1 MQQAPV
7 TKPHEQD
14 DDNDEIDLM
23 GLLGTLIDH
32 KWLIAGVTGVFM
44 AAGVA
49 YALLATPVYQ
59 ANALIQVE
67 AKKNDMLGFSDI
79 GSMLGKESP
88 SATEIELIKSRRN
101 IGAAVDNL
109 KLDIE
114 VEPNYF
120 PLIGEFV
127 ARRFKPDA
135 ENPVASPLLG
145 MNSFAWGGEHLK
157 LADLQL
163 PEELM
168 GTDLTLVAGE
178 AGSFTLL
185 DEDNNVLVKGQV
197 GQPYEQNGVK
207 LQVESLQNAANAI

>member
-67 AKKNDMLGFSDI
+67 AKKNDPLGFSDI
-79 GSMLGKESP
+79 SSMLGKESP

-114 VEPNYF
+114 SAIFFTPKK
-120 PLIGEFV
+120 PIQMPAGV
-127 ARRFKPDA
+127 ARLDGRPKYSSTA
-135 ENPVASPLLG
+135 IRLVVSSMQMVASSIACRRVP
-145 MNSFAWGGEHLK
+145 
-157 LADLQL
+157 
-163 PEELM
+163 P
-168 GTDLTLVAGE
+168 
-178 AGSFTLL
+178 
-185 DEDNNVLVKGQV
+185 
-197 GQPYEQNGVK
+197 P
-207 LQVESLQNAANAI
+207 